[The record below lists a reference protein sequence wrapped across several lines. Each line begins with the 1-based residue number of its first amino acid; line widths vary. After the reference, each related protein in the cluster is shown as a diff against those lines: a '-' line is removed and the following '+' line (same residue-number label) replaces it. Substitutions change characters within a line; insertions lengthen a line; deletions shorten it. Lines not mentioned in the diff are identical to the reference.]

1 MDSLSTDLERRGK
14 IGNVDQSR
22 RVSRRE
28 RQKSGQRVERM
39 DARHIADVALD
50 LRFHQ
55 VPIPRATP
63 RWVMPR
69 ERGGISAADDTRGKC
84 SAERLRQ
91 SGAKAA
97 AKQGIE
103 KSRPGP
109 GKLALRQWMK
119 AE

>member
-1 MDSLSTDLERRGK
+1 MDGLPTDLERRGK

-63 RWVMPR
+63 R
-69 ERGGISAADDTRGKC
+69 
-84 SAERLRQ
+84 
-91 SGAKAA
+91 
-97 AKQGIE
+97 
-103 KSRPGP
+103 
-109 GKLALRQWMK
+109 
-119 AE
+119 